1 MADNEAKIIISAD
14 PSQFV
19 KFMTDAARS
28 FRDLEKEGKKSLK
41 ELDTSWTNFQK
52 GAAEASKAILKE
64 VAGPMLDPMKQAFAR
79 ALGDA
84 REWRQEST
92 RIMGATGT
100 DWKTIGGEIDA
111 VSLRTKRMPEDT
123 ARYLDSVRSLTGSW
137 KFAKDSAED
146 YSDVSRMLGKQTLAE
161 MAPLASTMQ
170 NIFGVE
176 KIKPFFDQA
185 IAGARQLGQSGEMAA
200 RQFERLAPMLTGLVP
215 KTGGQGEKFAKS
227 TAAMLPALQKMG
239 LSPEESEMA
248 MQQII
253 GSYSGDNLV
262 NLERQLRSAGMLGKG
277 QSLKDNFGR
286 LTKTLPEIMGME
298 SELIRRHARG
308 VGGGRELEIKLAKQ
322 NFSPLM
328 AGTMIE
334 NEQFQRYIFEAMEAK
349 PAAEIEARAGALA
362 QTPEMQRQLND
373 VISSIYTRKDVGD
386 KKLLAQD
393 LGAALAAGGGGG
405 PKPGEE
411 DWRQSLFGTGKRYS
425 AYASMIPGAGKFG
438 AAATFGLATAEASL
452 QATKDASARGQSVF
466 GVGKGLSADAI
477 GGGSIQTHGM
487 TLAELFG
494 KIFSKDVQRDQA
506 AATAD
511 ALGQKVLKVQL
522 VAPASP
528 VSMSGGGEQG

>member
-1 MADNEAKIIISAD
+1 MSNDNEAKVVISAD
-14 PSQFV
+14 ATLLAKVFADSVKGFREMESQ
-19 KFMTDAARS
+19 
-28 FRDLEKEGKKSLK
+28 GKKALK

-146 YSDVSRMLGKQTLAE
+146 YSDVSRMLGKQTLSE

-200 RQFERLAPMLTGLVP
+200 RQFERLAPMMTGLVP
-215 KTGGQGEKFAKS
+215 KTGGKGEKFAKS

-248 MQQII
+248 LQQII

-262 NLERQLRSAGMLGKG
+262 NLERQLRSAGMLKKG
-277 QSLKDNFGR
+277 ESLKDNFGR
-286 LTKTLPEIMGME
+286 ITRTLPELMDIE
-298 SELIRRHARG
+298 SRLIKKHAKG
-308 VGGGRELEIKLAKQ
+308 QGGGRALETIIARQ
-322 NFSPLM
+322 TFAPLM
-328 AGTMIE
+328 AGTMLE
-334 NEQFQRYIFEAMEAK
+334 NEQFQRYVAEAMEAR
-349 PAAEIEARAGALA
+349 PAGEVEARAGALA
-362 QTPEMQRQLND
+362 QTPEMQRQAAELQLRQGARRTKGAMRLALQDQGVAAIAGPPTPNAKEG
-373 VISSIYTRKDVGD
+373 IWGRFKRETFEAGSKLGELMSSED
-386 KKLLAQD
+386 
-393 LGAALAAGGGGG
+393 
-405 PKPGEE
+405 PGELITQE
-411 DWRQSLFGTGKRYS
+411 ARKPVQMRSVGEVAKSAQADLAGIFGRIFGPDAQRQ
-425 AYASMIPGAGKFG
+425 
-438 AAATFGLATAEASL
+438 
-452 QATKDASARGQSVF
+452 
-466 GVGKGLSADAI
+466 
-477 GGGSIQTHGM
+477 
-487 TLAELFG
+487 
-494 KIFSKDVQRDQA
+494 QA

>member
-14 PSQFV
+14 PAQFV

-41 ELDTSWTNFQK
+41 ELDSSWSTFQK
-52 GAAEASKAILKE
+52 GAAEASKAILKK

-146 YSDVSRMLGKQTLAE
+146 YSDLSRTLGKQTLAE

-170 NIFGVE
+170 NIFGVD

-200 RQFERLAPMLTGLVP
+200 QQFERIAPMLTGVVP
-215 KTGGQGEKFAKS
+215 RTSGQGEKFAKS
-227 TAAMLPALQKMG
+227 TAAMIPALQKMG

-262 NLERQLRSAGMLGKG
+262 NLERQLRSAGMLKKG
-277 QSLKDNFGR
+277 ESLKDNFGR
-286 LTKTLPEIMGME
+286 ITRTLPELMNIE
-298 SELIRRHARG
+298 SRLIKKHAKG
-308 VGGGRELEIKLAKQ
+308 QGGGRALETIIARQ
-322 NFSPLM
+322 NFAPLM
-328 AGTMIE
+328 AGTMLE
-334 NEQFQRYIFEAMEAK
+334 NEQFQRYVSEAMEAK
-349 PAAEIEARAGALA
+349 PSGEIETRAGALA
-362 QTPEMQRQLND
+362 QTPEMQRQAAELQLRQGARRTKGAMRLALQDQGVAAIAGPPTPNAKEG
-373 VISSIYTRKDVGD
+373 IWGRFKRETFEAGSKLGELMSSED
-386 KKLLAQD
+386 
-393 LGAALAAGGGGG
+393 
-405 PKPGEE
+405 PGELITQE
-411 DWRQSLFGTGKRYS
+411 ARKPVQMRSVGEVAKSAQADLAGIFGRIFGPDAQRQ
-425 AYASMIPGAGKFG
+425 
-438 AAATFGLATAEASL
+438 
-452 QATKDASARGQSVF
+452 
-466 GVGKGLSADAI
+466 
-477 GGGSIQTHGM
+477 
-487 TLAELFG
+487 
-494 KIFSKDVQRDQA
+494 QA

-528 VSMSGGGEQG
+528 VPMSGGGEQG

>member
-1 MADNEAKIIISAD
+1 MSNDNEAKVVISAD
-14 PSQFV
+14 ATLLAKVFADSVKGFREMESQ
-19 KFMTDAARS
+19 
-28 FRDLEKEGKKSLK
+28 GKKALK

-100 DWKTIGGEIDA
+100 DWKAIGGEIDA

-146 YSDVSRMLGKQTLAE
+146 YSDVSRMLGKQTLSE

-200 RQFERLAPMLTGLVP
+200 RQFERIAPMLTGLVP

-262 NLERQLRSAGMLGKG
+262 NLERQLRSAGMLKKG
-277 QSLKDNFGR
+277 ESLKDNFGR
-286 LTKTLPEIMGME
+286 LTKTIPEIMDIE
-298 SELIRRHARG
+298 ARLIKKHAKG
-308 VGGGRELEIKLAKQ
+308 QGGGRALETIIARQ
-322 NFSPLM
+322 EFAPLM
-328 AGTMIE
+328 AGTMLE
-334 NEQFQRYIFEAMEAK
+334 NEQFQRYVVEAMEAK
-349 PAAEIEARAGALA
+349 PAGEVEARAGALA
-362 QTPEMQRQLND
+362 QTPELQRQLND
-373 VISSIYTRKDVGD
+373 RIAAIRSRKDIGD
-386 KKLLAQD
+386 KQLLAQD
-393 LGAALAAGGGGG
+393 LGAALAAGGPE

-411 DWRQSLFGTGKRYS
+411 DWRQSLFSTGKRYS
-425 AYASMIPGAGKFG
+425 AYASMIPGAGKLG
-438 AAATFGLATAEASL
+438 AAATFGFATAEASL
-452 QATKDASARGQSVF
+452 QATKDAATRGQSVF

-477 GGGSIQTHGM
+477 GGATQTHGM
-487 TLAELFG
+487 TLSELFG
-494 KIFSKDVQRDQA
+494 KLFSKDAQRDQA

-528 VSMSGGGEQG
+528 VPMSGGGEQG

>member
-14 PSQFV
+14 PAQFV

-41 ELDTSWTNFQK
+41 ELDSSWSTFQK

-146 YSDVSRMLGKQTLAE
+146 YSDLSRTLGKQTLAE

-170 NIFGVE
+170 NIFGVD

-200 RQFERLAPMLTGLVP
+200 QQFERIAPMLTGVVP
-215 KTGGQGEKFAKS
+215 RTSGQGEKFAKS
-227 TAAMLPALQKMG
+227 TAAMIPALQKMG

-277 QSLKDNFGR
+277 QSLKDKFGR
-286 LTKTLPEIMGME
+286 LTRTIPELMDIE
-298 SELIRRHARG
+298 AKLIKKHAAGQR
-308 VGGGRELEIKLAKQ
+308 GGRELEERMAKQ
-322 NFSPLM
+322 SFAPFM
-328 AGTMIE
+328 AGALIE
-334 NEQFQRYIFEAMEAK
+334 NEQLQRYVSEAMEAK
-349 PAAEIEARAGALA
+349 PAEEIEARTKALA
-362 QTPEMQRQLND
+362 QTPELQRQAAEIQLRQGIRATTGATKLALQD
-373 VISSIYTRKDVGD
+373 QGVVALATPAGPQRGKESFLGRVRRETFEAGAKIGELMSSEDP
-386 KKLLAQD
+386 
-393 LGAALAAGGGGG
+393 AALISESARRPVQMKPIGQVVKAAGTDLAGLFSRIFGS
-405 PKPGEE
+405 
-411 DWRQSLFGTGKRYS
+411 DAQRQ
-425 AYASMIPGAGKFG
+425 
-438 AAATFGLATAEASL
+438 
-452 QATKDASARGQSVF
+452 
-466 GVGKGLSADAI
+466 
-477 GGGSIQTHGM
+477 
-487 TLAELFG
+487 
-494 KIFSKDVQRDQA
+494 QA

-528 VSMSGGGEQG
+528 VPMSGGGEQG